1 MVKSPYALLGVVCYA
16 AGCFRILARHPC
28 GSDDPPAYCVDATTV
43 ATSTSGG
50 PPVPDATA
58 SIFTTSPPYFRGG
71 MPHGLK
77 GAADL
82 LCDLTRRN
90 GAEVVEAADR
100 TIV

>member
-1 MVKSPYALLGVVCYA
+1 M
-16 AGCFRILARHPC
+16 
-28 GSDDPPAYCVDATTV
+28 PPFIPLKF
-43 ATSTSGG
+43 
-50 PPVPDATA
+50 PPRCRLTGTEIPAPTP